1 MRLYR
6 KRFGMKLTPEPKK
19 KASPA
24 TVNDFLDLT
33 STKSNPNFKVNPLNE
48 IQKIPEQTTQ
58 RTTEEPTINLATVT
72 SQLLN
77 PSPENREIAQFLG
90 GNPEQILKNMEI
102 ARRTG

>member
-6 KRFGMKLTPEPKK
+6 KRFGMKLTPELKK
-19 KASPA
+19 KASPP

-33 STKSNPNFKVNPLNE
+33 NTKSNPNFKINPLNE
-48 IQKIPEQTTQ
+48 TQKIPEQTTQ
-58 RTTEEPTINLATVT
+58 RTTEEPTIDLATVT

-77 PSPENREIAQFLG
+77 PSPENRQIAQFLG